1 MCRRR
6 RIKDKRSRLGNVCL
20 AYCIWVVAMKRNISV
35 NLGKRKLLCASAER
49 SHLEIW
55 SRELQR
61 VVLEAQAQ
69 QIITD
74 FLSETLN
81 LFWGREG

>member
-1 MCRRR
+1 MPCLLY
-6 RIKDKRSRLGNVCL
+6 LGGGYEAEHQC
-20 AYCIWVVAMKRNISV
+20 KF
-35 NLGKRKLLCASAER
+35 GERKLLCASAER